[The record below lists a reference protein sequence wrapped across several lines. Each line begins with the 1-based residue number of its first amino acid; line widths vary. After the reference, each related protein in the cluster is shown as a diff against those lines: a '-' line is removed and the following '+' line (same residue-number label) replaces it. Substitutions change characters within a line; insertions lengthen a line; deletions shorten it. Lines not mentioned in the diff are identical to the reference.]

1 MSATREPSVD
11 QLREES
17 ERSREAL
24 ASTVGALRD
33 TIGDAASEFKT
44 LISPAHIKQEI
55 KDYVREERE
64 GLVQS
69 LQRRAKENPLQVA
82 AVGAAVA
89 YPAWSLLRAIPTPL
103 LLIGAG
109 LFLTSQRGQQSAK
122 DIKAKVD
129 DVMQQGTE
137 KVSDLA
143 GAVRS
148 DLEDRIAGA
157 RYEVEEMRDTITSAA
172 GAVVGQAR
180 TAFQGAADTAKDA
193 VKDASGKTAEA
204 VGSGADA
211 AADMARVAKDGAA
224 AAATRS
230 RNAVTGFVNDNALL
244 VAGIGAAVG
253 AFIAASIPASDAEN
267 RLFGAGSEKLK
278 DKAREAAAQ
287 GIEAAGDIASE
298 AAGSVAAAA
307 AREGL
312 DASGVQ
318 RALNK
323 VADSVRAVA
332 DRGLETAL
340 GANSQSAPQTTSER
354 NAS

>member
-1 MSATREPSVD
+1 M
-11 QLREES
+11 
-17 ERSREAL
+17 
-24 ASTVGALRD
+24 
-33 TIGDAASEFKT
+33 
-44 LISPAHIKQEI
+44 
-55 KDYVREERE
+55 
-64 GLVQS
+64 
-69 LQRRAKENPLQVA
+69 
-82 AVGAAVA
+82 
-89 YPAWSLLRAIPTPL
+89 
-103 LLIGAG
+103 
-109 LFLTSQRGQQSAK
+109 
-122 DIKAKVD
+122 
-129 DVMQQGTE
+129 
-137 KVSDLA
+137 SDLA

-157 RYEVEEMRDTITSAA
+157 RYEVEEMRETITSAA

-180 TAFQGAADTAKDA
+180 VAFHDAADTAKA
-193 VKDASGKTAEA
+193 VVKDASGKTAEA
-204 VGSGADA
+204 AGSGAATA
-211 AADMARVAKDGAA
+211 AEIAQAAKDFANDSAA

-230 RNAVTGFVNDNALL
+230 RNVVTDFVNDNALL

-253 AFIAASIPASDAEN
+253 AFIAASLPPSDAEN
-267 RLFGAGSEKLK
+267 RLFGAGNEKLK
-278 DKAREAAAQ
+278 DRAREVAAQ
-287 GIEAAGDIASE
+287 GIETAGDIASQ